1 MTHTLAALVIAALLG
16 GAAPALAFHEEAGRT
31 VGDVIDQFRGLA
43 TQLGQ
48 HLWTGP
54 GHGMP
59 GGPPAPTA
67 AVERPLISL
76 MLDHRDE
83 LALTHDQTSRLES
96 LRQDFTREAIRRD
109 ADIRIAEM
117 DLAALLEQPSLDM
130 AKVEAKVRELAK
142 LRADLRIERIR
153 AIEQGRAVLTP
164 EQRTKLQGLLGGA
177 ARTPR
182 RTAEQRVRL

>member
-1 MTHTLAALVIAALLG
+1 
-16 GAAPALAFHEEAGRT
+16 
-31 VGDVIDQFRGLA
+31 
-43 TQLGQ
+43 
-48 HLWTGP
+48 
-54 GHGMP
+54 
-59 GGPPAPTA
+59 
-67 AVERPLISL
+67 
-76 MLDHRDE
+76 
-83 LALTHDQTSRLES
+83 
-96 LRQDFTREAIRRD
+96 
-109 ADIRIAEM
+109 
-117 DLAALLEQPSLDM
+117 M